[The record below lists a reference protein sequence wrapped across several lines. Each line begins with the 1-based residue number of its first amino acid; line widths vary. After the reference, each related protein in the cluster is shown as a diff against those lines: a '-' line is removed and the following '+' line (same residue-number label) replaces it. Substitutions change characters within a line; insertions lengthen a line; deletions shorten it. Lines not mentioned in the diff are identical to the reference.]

1 MPDWVRGVGRFLGI
15 ALPNLPLPAG
25 INPDRLTR
33 DPEIQRAWREDEL
46 IHTRI
51 TGRFFKEAEREQRKA
66 LASGWPPDLPVL
78 FLVPA
83 KDRVVR
89 SPVTIAFARAVV
101 GSAGSLEVLE
111 GREHEPLNDLGREEV
126 YALVIEWLHRHVV
139 KGDRE
144 GRGGESI

>member
-1 MPDWVRGVGRFLGI
+1 MPDWLRGLGRFLGI
-15 ALPNLPLPAG
+15 ALPNIPLPAG

-33 DPEIQRAWREDEL
+33 DPEAQKAWKEDPL

-66 LASGWPPDLPVL
+66 LASSWPSDLPGL

-83 KDRVVR
+83 RDRVVR
-89 SPVTIAFARAVV
+89 SPVTIAFTRALV
-101 GSAGSLEVLE
+101 GDSGSLEVLE

-126 YALVIEWLHRHVV
+126 YHLVINWLHRHV
-139 KGDRE
+139 GE
-144 GRGGESI
+144 GEGESRNGDAI